1 MPPTQTASEVRY
13 SGNRVMSDC
22 HTHHHHHHHHHHG
35 AMTGR
40 RMVFSIGLTVAF
52 VLVETAAGFF
62 SHSLALL
69 SDAGHNFADALA
81 LLLAWYALGAA
92 RRPANASRTFGYHRV
107 GILAALANAITL
119 VVIALLI
126 FWEAFQRLRAPAL
139 VQSGLMIGVAAAAL
153 LMNTIISLWLRGEAK
168 HDLNVRSAY
177 LHMVGDALSSLGVVA
192 AGVMIAIT
200 GSTIA
205 DPAVSLMIGAL
216 ILWSSG
222 GILTEAITVLL
233 EAAPSSLDMAALEEE
248 IQSVSGVLDVHDLHV
263 WSVATG
269 IVACSCHILVA
280 EQSVRSGQQVLRAVA
295 ELLEHRFGITHTT
308 VQVEV
313 EGCEPNDMYCTMR
326 HAHHG

>member
-1 MPPTQTASEVRY
+1 MA
-13 SGNRVMSDC
+13 
-22 HTHHHHHHHHHHG
+22 
-35 AMTGR
+35 
-40 RMVFSIGLTVAF
+40 FSVGLTLAF
-52 VLVETAAGFF
+52 VLGELGAGLF

-81 LLLAWYALGAA
+81 LVLAWYALGAA

-126 FWEAFQRLRAPAL
+126 FWEAFERLRSPAP
-139 VQSGLMIGVAAAAL
+139 VRSGLMIGVALVAL
-153 LMNTIISLWLRGEAK
+153 LMNTVISLWLRGEAK

-177 LHMVGDALSSLGVVA
+177 LHMVGDALSSLGVAA
-192 AGVMIAIT
+192 AGVMIAFT
-200 GSTIA
+200 GSISA
-205 DPAVSLMIGAL
+205 DPAVSLLIGAL

-222 GILTEAITVLL
+222 GILTEAVTVLL
-233 EAAPSSLDMAALEEE
+233 EAAPSSLDMAAVEQE
-248 IQSVSGVLDVHDLHV
+248 IQGVAGVMDVHDLHV

-269 IVACSCHILVA
+269 IIACSCHILVA
-280 EQSVRSGQQVLRAVA
+280 EQSVRSGQQVLRGVA

-308 VQVEV
+308 VQIEV

-326 HAHHG
+326 HAHRG

>member
-1 MPPTQTASEVRY
+1 MA
-13 SGNRVMSDC
+13 
-22 HTHHHHHHHHHHG
+22 
-35 AMTGR
+35 
-40 RMVFSIGLTVAF
+40 FSVGLTLAF
-52 VLVETAAGFF
+52 VVAESAAGLF
-62 SHSLALL
+62 SHSLALV

-126 FWEAFQRLRAPAL
+126 FWEAFQRLRAPAP
-139 VQSGLMIGVAAAAL
+139 VQSGLMIGVALAAL
-153 LMNTIISLWLRGEAK
+153 LMNTVISLGLRGEAK

-192 AGVMIAIT
+192 AGTMIAFT
-200 GSTIA
+200 GSTTA
-205 DPAVSLMIGAL
+205 DPAVSLLIGAL

-233 EAAPSSLDMAALEEE
+233 EAAPSSLDMAALEQE
-248 IQSVSGVLDVHDLHV
+248 IQSVSGVMDVHDLHV

-269 IVACSCHILVA
+269 IIACSCHILVA
-280 EQSVRSGQQVLRAVA
+280 EQSVRSGQQVLRGVA

-326 HAHHG
+326 HAHRG

>member
-107 GILAALANAITL
+107 GILAALANAVTL

-126 FWEAFQRLRAPAL
+126 FWEAFQRLRAPAP
-139 VQSGLMIGVAAAAL
+139 VQSGLMIGVALAAL
-153 LMNTIISLWLRGEAK
+153 LMNTVISLWLRGEAK

-177 LHMVGDALSSLGVVA
+177 LHMVGDALSSLGVVV
-192 AGVMIAIT
+192 AGIVVAVT
-200 GSTIA
+200 GSAAA
-205 DPAVSLMIGAL
+205 DPAVSLLIGAL

-222 GILTEAITVLL
+222 SILTEAVNVL
-233 EAAPSSLDMAALEEE
+233 
-248 IQSVSGVLDVHDLHV
+248 
-263 WSVATG
+263 
-269 IVACSCHILVA
+269 
-280 EQSVRSGQQVLRAVA
+280 
-295 ELLEHRFGITHTT
+295 
-308 VQVEV
+308 
-313 EGCEPNDMYCTMR
+313 
-326 HAHHG
+326 

>member
-1 MPPTQTASEVRY
+1 
-13 SGNRVMSDC
+13 
-22 HTHHHHHHHHHHG
+22 
-35 AMTGR
+35 MTGR

-107 GILAALANAITL
+107 GILAALANAVTL

-139 VQSGLMIGVAAAAL
+139 VRSGLLSGVALAAL
-153 LMNTIISLWLRGEAK
+153 LMNTAMSLWLRGEAK